1 MGLTSVSV
9 ALSANGIQKWS
20 DNSGSECKK
29 RARAD

>member
-1 MGLTSVSV
+1 V

>member
-1 MGLTSVSV
+1 V

-20 DNSGSECKK
+20 DNSGYECKK